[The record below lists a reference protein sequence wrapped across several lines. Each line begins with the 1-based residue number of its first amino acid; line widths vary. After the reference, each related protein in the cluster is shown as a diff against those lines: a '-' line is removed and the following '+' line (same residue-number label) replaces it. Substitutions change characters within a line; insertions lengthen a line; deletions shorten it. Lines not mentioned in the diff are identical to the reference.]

1 MIAQDVGP
9 RLQKLKDDRSQYLE
23 YQKVQRE
30 VDHLSRIYIAWK
42 FQTAQVCCSAS
53 FHLSLY
59 PVDFYIFDSANCTL
73 CFRNPVRTFRKA

>member
-42 FQTAQVCCSAS
+42 FQTAQVCCTRS
-53 FHLSLY
+53 
-59 PVDFYIFDSANCTL
+59 VTL
-73 CFRNPVRTFRKA
+73 NVSKAL